1 MLHKVTSLSENSFR
15 YQSPVETVT
24 KCLHRHLSTL
34 ITLTR
39 TSHCPYPQ
47 VTCVV
52 VYVAAPWKVV
62 NTREEAENL
71 QILEARQINIAHL
84 GWSTMLTCKRRPTL
98 THTQRYAAFDY
109 MFGNRHFGG
118 RHDTPTLTLSALYA
132 EKNAAGPPPIDDHGE
147 CTNGTTTTGKPTKPA
162 SFSLYVAMHMM
173 AMMLVSATKV
183 LHCPV
188 ALCGPAVGCGWKI
201 YNVVCTN
208 CIVGGDRLCD
218 HF

>member
-132 EKNAAGPPPIDDHGE
+132 EKNAAGPPPPSMI
-147 CTNGTTTTGKPTKPA
+147 TGSA
-162 SFSLYVAMHMM
+162 RM
-173 AMMLVSATKV
+173 AQQPQESQLNLLPLVYML
-183 LHCPV
+183 
-188 ALCGPAVGCGWKI
+188 LCIWWPWC
-201 YNVVCTN
+201 
-208 CIVGGDRLCD
+208 
-218 HF
+218 